1 MHAIRI
7 DRARSLCEEPHL
19 GHNRYHPDIE
29 PILEVAPGRA
39 FQVAQGTRATAQIPV
54 SGVQPRTGLRHRSV
68 AMDRRISNVVDLPK
82 VVVSALLPEAIFD

>member
-54 SGVQPRTGLRHRSV
+54 SGVQPRTGLRHLQCRHGSAHQQCGRPAQGGGV
-68 AMDRRISNVVDLPK
+68 RAVTGGDL
-82 VVVSALLPEAIFD
+82 